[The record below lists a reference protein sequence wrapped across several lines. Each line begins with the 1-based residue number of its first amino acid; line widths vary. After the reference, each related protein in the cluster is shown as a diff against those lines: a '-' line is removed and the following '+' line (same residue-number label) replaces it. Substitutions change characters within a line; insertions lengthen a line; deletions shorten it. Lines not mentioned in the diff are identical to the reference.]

1 MAPRSLKIKYPCDW
15 SLFLSPAF
23 SFCHRLC
30 VNAFPGVSESPT
42 LSLTLRLLHNLIL
55 ALVISIL
62 SYQVGF
68 FFYLQFSAKRFIV
81 PRSMSLSHQTSLTF
95 AFSSKKNAPKD
106 RWKAEDRCFSLSED
120 RKSSSAGSWLPYLLP
135 VHQPF
140 NLALC

>member
-95 AFSSKKNAPKD
+95 AFSDPRYVPLYSLITHHTSLYT
-106 RWKAEDRCFSLSED
+106 SLS
-120 RKSSSAGSWLPYLLP
+120 LLGK
-135 VHQPF
+135 
-140 NLALC
+140 